1 MNRDAHAET
10 PPAVE
15 KEASG
20 HCHFAG
26 EHGSTDFQGFMEG
39 AAVEGARAAEE
50 IISGQ

>member
-1 MNRDAHAET
+1 VTRT
-10 PPAVE
+10 PRLRLPSR
-15 KEASG
+15 KKRPG
-20 HCHFAG
+20 YCHFAG